1 MIVGGLVASAHAS
14 MMIVIPVMPRFI
26 ELIGGSAFI
35 FGLAFSMQ
43 AIGRFL
49 TNIPAGVLS
58 ERIGR
63 KWVIIIGGLGV
74 ALFAT
79 LSGLSDSIPM
89 FLIFRF
95 FSGVA
100 SAMTIVVAN
109 VVAADPEHRRESRA
123 RTRPDARLAAGGGHR
138 KPGAR
143 RRDRRSLRHP
153 NAVLRFRHR
162 RADLC
167 PLGNPAPAGDAPRAR
182 TAERRPRA
190 PQRLRVRRNLPLA
203 RPQLLHRLRTWLLH
217 VLPPRRHVHHPHP
230 HLRRRHP
237 HDGPWTDRPA
247 VHHLVAHAQRPH
259 LPRRSHGGQVRAE
272 DRHHPRGHTRRPHD
286 HRPALSPRRWGSS

>member
-79 LSGLSDSIPM
+79 LSGLSDNIPM

-109 VVAADPEHRRESRA
+109 VVAADLSTVENRGRVLGLMHGLQLVVGTGS
-123 RTRPDARLAAGGGHR
+123 
-138 KPGAR
+138 
-143 RRDRRSLRHP
+143 RRS
-153 NAVLRFRHR
+153 A
-162 RADLC
+162 A
-167 PLGNPAPAGDAPRAR
+167 
-182 TAERRPRA
+182 
-190 PQRLRVRRNLPLA
+190 
-203 RPQLLHRLRTWLLH
+203 
-217 VLPPRRHVHHPHP
+217 
-230 HLRRRHP
+230 
-237 HDGPWTDRPA
+237 
-247 VHHLVAHAQRPH
+247 
-259 LPRRSHGGQVRAE
+259 
-272 DRHHPRGHTRRPHD
+272 
-286 HRPALSPRRWGSS
+286 